1 MADLINLQQSEYNPI
16 QTQLKELHETA
27 LKRIRSISNE
37 IRNLSQVDGGFYIDK
52 LSNKV
57 DFLLNVLESD
67 ILTLVETNFDSVEA
81 SISNFA
87 NIIANVDTACS

>member
-1 MADLINLQQSEYNPI
+1 MA
-16 QTQLKELHETA
+16 
-27 LKRIRSISNE
+27 
-37 IRNLSQVDGGFYIDK
+37 
-52 LSNKV
+52 NKV